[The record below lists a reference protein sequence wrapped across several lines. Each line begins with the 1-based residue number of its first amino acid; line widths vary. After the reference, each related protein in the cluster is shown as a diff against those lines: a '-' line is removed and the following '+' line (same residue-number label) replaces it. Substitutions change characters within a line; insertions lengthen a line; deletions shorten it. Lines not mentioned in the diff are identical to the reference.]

1 MELSKLLAC
10 LPDSW
15 MVGLNA
21 QFEGIPTGK
30 FALFIGVMCLKGSAI
45 GALSALPYAMAA
57 DVIDLDSA
65 QTGKRQGGAYF
76 SIWTM
81 TRKLAY
87 ALGLVVGTTA
97 ATIVGFN
104 SLADPITDP
113 NSAYSLIWLA
123 CLYSIVPAI
132 FKFIAVPMLWNYSL
146 TEEALEKIQAEIA
159 ENEQQPATAST

>member
-1 MELSKLLAC
+1 MELTNLLAF

-104 SLADPITDP
+104 SLADPINDP
-113 NSAYSLIWLA
+113 NSAYSLLWLA

-146 TEEALEKIQAEIA
+146 TEDELARIQAQIA
-159 ENEQQPATAST
+159 DKKSEHVTA

>member
-1 MELSKLLAC
+1 M
-10 LPDSW
+10 
-15 MVGLNA
+15 NA

-30 FALFIGVMCLKGSAI
+30 FALFIGVMCFKGSAI

-57 DVIDLDSA
+57 DVIDLDSVR
-65 QTGKRQGGAYF
+65 TGKKQGGAYF

-104 SLADPITDP
+104 SLADPIENP

-123 CLYSIVPAI
+123 CLYSIVPAV
-132 FKFIAVPMLWNYSL
+132 FKFVALPMLWRYPL
-146 TEEALEKIQAEIA
+146 TEEKLSEIQKEINLEKQV
-159 ENEQQPATAST
+159 T

>member
-1 MELSKLLAC
+1 
-10 LPDSW
+10 
-15 MVGLNA
+15 
-21 QFEGIPTGK
+21 
-30 FALFIGVMCLKGSAI
+30 
-45 GALSALPYAMAA
+45 MAA

-65 QTGKRQGGAYF
+65 QSGKRQGGAYF
-76 SIWTM
+76 SIWLM

-87 ALGLVVGTTA
+87 GLGIVVGTTA

-104 SLADPITDP
+104 SLADPISDP

-146 TEEALEKIQAEIA
+146 TEERLAEIQAEIA
-159 ENEQQPATAST
+159 NKELESNASTV

>member
-1 MELSKLLAC
+1 MVYRYELSKLLSF

-21 QFEGIPTGK
+21 QFEHSYREIRTVYRSYG
-30 FALFIGVMCLKGSAI
+30 LKGSAI

-81 TRKLAY
+81 THKLAY
-87 ALGLVVGTTA
+87 ALGLVVVLLLQQLSGLILWPIQSTIRTA
-97 ATIVGFN
+97 LTRCYG
-104 SLADPITDP
+104 SH
-113 NSAYSLIWLA
+113 A
-123 CLYSIVPAI
+123 CIPSCRGL
-132 FKFIAVPMLWNYSL
+132 
-146 TEEALEKIQAEIA
+146 
-159 ENEQQPATAST
+159 